1 MIDKWAK
8 KEILASES
16 GILVSWGRGKSSCED
31 VIQAQLKK
39 HLASVSRRKK
49 AGGPGV
55 FCMCSM
61 IMLPRV
67 ELMGSVKDIT
77 MINAMLIQK
86 FE

>member
-16 GILVSWGRGKSSCED
+16 RILVSWGRGKSSCED

-39 HLASVSRRKK
+39 HLASVSSRKK
-49 AGGPGV
+49 AGGLGV
-55 FCMCSM
+55 FCTCSM

-77 MINAMLIQK
+77 MINAKLIQK